1 MTVFGSLREFLFA
14 TNYTNNTNEENAFIC
29 CLTGIYPLVALPL
42 QELPL
47 SHIPHSKFAFHIVL
61 SRAVSSLSHVA
72 TAAVNY

>member
-42 QELPL
+42 AR
-47 SHIPHSKFAFHIVL
+47 IAVFTHSAFKIRFHIVL
-61 SRAVSSLSHVA
+61 SRAVSSLSHVVI
-72 TAAVNY
+72 AAVNY